1 MIITVRFMVKNY
13 GNFFRKT
20 IFSIAYDYVKND
32 SLGHMTYKKL
42 YNPIYARPVATKLNR
57 IVAYDTESKIKNS
70 YVLLIMWL
78 GEAMP
83 QKSIVFPLLWD
94 LFPIAMTEW
103 WLMKMCRQSQ
113 RVSWHNSHVTNENLP
128 IFSSVRI
135 KATKLNNVMGYSI
148 RLPRT

>member
-1 MIITVRFMVKNY
+1 MVKNY

-57 IVAYDTESKIKNS
+57 IVAYDTKSKIKNS
-70 YVLLIMWL
+70 YVLLIMWS

-83 QKSIVFPLLWD
+83 QKSIVFPLL
-94 LFPIAMTEW
+94 
-103 WLMKMCRQSQ
+103 
-113 RVSWHNSHVTNENLP
+113 
-128 IFSSVRI
+128 
-135 KATKLNNVMGYSI
+135 
-148 RLPRT
+148 